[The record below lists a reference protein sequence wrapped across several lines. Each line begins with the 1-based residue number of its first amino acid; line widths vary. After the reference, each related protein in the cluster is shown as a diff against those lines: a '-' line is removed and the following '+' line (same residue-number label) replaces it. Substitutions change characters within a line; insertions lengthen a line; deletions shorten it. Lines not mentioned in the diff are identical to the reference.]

1 MIIKQRQGSSWR
13 ELYPKTLAE
22 NVSFNDGRTLQQ
34 YKEEVDSRF
43 PDLIPLWEGN
53 VYPLPGDTV
62 IPDKQLSECANGWIL
77 RWQRRTASGLAN
89 NNYQY
94 TYIPKIHLL
103 TSDGGLRV
111 ILGSTGGTYVFKY
124 IYVNA
129 DRITGHETNEE
140 DNNHNI
146 ALSGVFEY

>member
-1 MIIKQRQGSSWR
+1 LIIKQRVGNSWK

-22 NVSFNDGRTLQQ
+22 NVKLKDGRTLQQ

-43 PDLIPLWEGN
+43 PDQIPLWEGN
-53 VYPLPGDTV
+53 VYPLSEDT
-62 IPDKQLSECANGWIL
+62 ITPSKRLSECANGWLL
-77 RWQRRTASGLAN
+77 RWQRRTASGLEN

-103 TSDGGLRV
+103 SSNGGVRV
-111 ILGSTGGTYVFKY
+111 VLGSTGGTYVFKY
-124 IYVNA
+124 IYVDANK
-129 DRITGHETNEE
+129 ITGHATNEQ